1 MARPRGP
8 NRDKAFKIYK
18 RYNGKIKNKEI
29 AEILGEDPKTISK
42 WKHLDN
48 WDEKLQKNSN
58 NPKKEISYG
67 YTYSKNEGEIEKD
80 INSVDEANEL
90 NEKQVL
96 FCIYYI
102 KMFNATKAYQ
112 QAYKCDKTVAAVNG
126 CKLLKNPNIQKTIQ
140 KLKQGRINR
149 AMLSP
154 DDIFQKYMDIAFSDI
169 TEYIQ
174 FGQKQEVVATKKVG
188 KDVVAVYGNVN
199 YLDFKNWDEI
209 DGTIIKEV
217 KLGKGGVGI
226 KLEDRLKA
234 LDWLADHLDLAT
246 EEQRARVESLK
257 SKVWADKEHVKLAK
271 KKFEREDF

>member
-18 RYNGKIKNKEI
+18 RYKGKISNKKI
-29 AEILGEDPKTISK
+29 AEILDEDPKTISK
-42 WKHLDN
+42 WKHLDR
-48 WDEKLQKNSN
+48 WDEKLQNNSN
-58 NPKKEISYG
+58 NPKKEISYD
-67 YTYSKNEGEIEKD
+67 YMFSKNEEEIEKD
-80 INSVDEANEL
+80 INAVEEADEL

-102 KMFNATKAYQ
+102 KCFNATKAYQ
-112 QAYKCDKTVAAVNG
+112 QAYKCNKTTAMVNG
-126 CKLLKNPNIQKTIQ
+126 CKLLKKHNIQQTIQ

-174 FGQKQEVVATKKVG
+174 FGQKQEVVTTKEVG

-199 YLDFKNWDEI
+199 YLDFKNWDEV

-217 KLGKGGVGI
+217 KLGKSGIGI

-234 LDWLADHLDLAT
+234 LDWLADHMDLAT
-246 EEQRARVESLK
+246 EEQKARVESLR
-257 SKVWADKEHVKLAK
+257 SKVKIDKEHLELAK